1 MRGKARLYSKG
12 TAFLLLLILGPIVFI
27 GVPVRVAFT
36 EWFVEWEYSK
46 EDFPEDIYGMSK
58 EERLRLAKLGL
69 KAVLSEEGMELFR
82 RATLPDGRPAFN
94 EREIR
99 HMEDVKRILDIF
111 FPFLYVSAFLS
122 LTALIILR
130 DLSLVGKALISVSI
144 ITLLILL
151 FALLVS
157 LVNYDLAFEVFHN
170 YLFDPYSWRFHPSD
184 TLLRIYPMKFWYD
197 ATIFVIL
204 FSMTLSLISVA
215 VGAILLYLSWTSGR
229 G

>member
-1 MRGKARLYSKG
+1 MRGKTRLYSKG
-12 TAFLLLLILGPIVFI
+12 IAFLLLLILGPVVLI

-36 EWFVEWEYSK
+36 EWFVEWEYSR
-46 EDFPEDIYGMSK
+46 EDFPEDPYGMSM

-69 KAVLSEEGMELFR
+69 EAVLSDEGMERFR
-82 RATLPDGRPAFN
+82 RAELPDGRPAFN

-99 HMEDVKRILDIF
+99 HMEDVKRILDFF
-111 FPFLYVSAFLS
+111 FPLLYAS
-122 LTALIILR
+122 LILFPTALLLLR
-130 DLSLVGKALISVSI
+130 DLSLMGKALITVSV
-144 ITLLILL
+144 ITLAILL
-151 FALLVS
+151 SALLVS

-170 YLFDPYSWRFHPSD
+170 YLFDPYSWRFHASD

-204 FSMTLSLISVA
+204 FSIALNLISVA
-215 VGAILLYLSWTSGR
+215 VGAILLYLSWASER